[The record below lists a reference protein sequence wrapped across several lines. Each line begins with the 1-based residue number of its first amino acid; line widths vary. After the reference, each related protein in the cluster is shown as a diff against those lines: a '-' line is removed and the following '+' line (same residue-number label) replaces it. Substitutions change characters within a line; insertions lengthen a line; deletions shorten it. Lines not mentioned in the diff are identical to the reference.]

1 MGSTHVWD
9 VTDVSRAD
17 EDVTAGSFNDTV
29 KNAVVIRGGSRQ
41 ENIRTAWVWEKDV
54 DSDEGYVSGVYEPNI
69 HKVDGNVITIR
80 KYAQDTLSTKMIR
93 DLLREDLEDMDAAKI
108 TLMPA
113 SGTTHDYVAYI
124 TDSDDDVNFYYI
136 DFENVRRVTYNGED
150 YFKAENEEIELT
162 NDVALR
168 VIRDAS
174 GNITDYVKA
183 NWVKPN
189 DDSTGYVWYQKDAV
203 TDGYADEE
211 IVDGWKVSC
220 INGAEHAITN
230 TSDMVAIDSTS
241 WYYVAGETVEL
252 TAHAGRRITVTY
264 GAETLVFDI
273 ENRGDTA
280 TFEMPA
286 ADITVDIE
294 NTPKAI
300 AINYVDN
307 TTDGKYMWG
316 DNPESGYDNDDS
328 FEVVVYVKDVP
339 SQDVTL
345 KLSDGGSINAT
356 ATVSSNPT
364 SELSRKITFTIDLT
378 GATSPLTL
386 TLTSTP

>member
-1 MGSTHVWD
+1 M
-9 VTDVSRAD
+9 
-17 EDVTAGSFNDTV
+17 
-29 KNAVVIRGGSRQ
+29 
-41 ENIRTAWVWEKDV
+41 
-54 DSDEGYVSGVYEPNI
+54 
-69 HKVDGNVITIR
+69 
-80 KYAQDTLSTKMIR
+80 
-93 DLLREDLEDMDAAKI
+93 
-108 TLMPA
+108 
-113 SGTTHDYVAYI
+113 
-124 TDSDDDVNFYYI
+124 
-136 DFENVRRVTYNGED
+136 
-150 YFKAENEEIELT
+150 
-162 NDVALR
+162 
-168 VIRDAS
+168 
-174 GNITDYVKA
+174 
-183 NWVKPN
+183 
-189 DDSTGYVWYQKDAV
+189 
-203 TDGYADEE
+203 
-211 IVDGWKVSC
+211 
-220 INGAEHAITN
+220 
-230 TSDMVAIDSTS
+230 
-241 WYYVAGETVEL
+241 
-252 TAHAGRRITVTY
+252 
-264 GAETLVFDI
+264 FDI

-345 KLSDGGSINAT
+345 KLSDGSSINAT